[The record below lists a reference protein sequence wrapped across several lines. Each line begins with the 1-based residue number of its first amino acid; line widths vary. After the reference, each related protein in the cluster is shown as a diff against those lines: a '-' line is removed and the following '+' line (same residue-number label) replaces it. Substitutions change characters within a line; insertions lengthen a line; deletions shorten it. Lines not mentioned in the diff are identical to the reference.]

1 MGNTSPSKWEEW
13 VMRLIVLPDDDE
25 DTVIYKKVWCE
36 LASSAFILGATLLI
50 VSLVNRFHA
59 LSILAGLFT
68 LFFLFAGILSMR
80 VKKHIDVFF
89 YVSEIFKMLFS
100 FCVVVV
106 TGGIMQSGGL
116 VLIGMAGI
124 FFALVFPK
132 PEKVW
137 FLLILYLA
145 TITAEALLQPW
156 LVPLVRFSA
165 SQNLIL
171 FVLTL
176 SAIVLTMFSFIRTF
190 FRERA
195 QFRQQET
202 QKLRELDAAKSH
214 FFANISH
221 EFRTPLTVIMGMADE
236 LREEPARLIRR
247 NSRKL
252 LRLVDQL
259 LDLSKLEAGTLPAN
273 YVQADIVMELKYLLE
288 SFHSLAEGKSIRLRF
303 SSDRSECWMDID
315 PEKLE
320 NIAGNLIDNAIKYTP
335 EGGEVHLHLETLPD
349 KRLLIRVEDTGIGI
363 PAGLHEKIFN
373 RFYRIGEWPV
383 EGAGIGLAI
392 VREYVSLLNGEIE
405 VASQEGTGTAFSV
418 YLPIRQT
425 ARKKAAALPEPEPEE
440 RQPAPQETMQ
450 AAGKPSL
457 LIIEDNP
464 DVVHYLENLL
474 RANYRLSVARDG
486 EEGIRLAL
494 KQVPDVI
501 ISDIMMPKKDGIEV
515 CQTLKND
522 IRTNHIPIILLT
534 ARADIAS
541 RISGLE
547 AGADAYLA
555 KPFNRQELEVELA
568 KLVHIRELLRQK
580 YTQTAVPAADGKP
593 LGLNER
599 FLRDV
604 HQILERHYSDED
616 FSIKVLYSKIGMS
629 RTQLHR
635 KLVAL
640 TGVPASQTIRS
651 FRLEKARE
659 LLLTTRMTI
668 AEVAYAVGFSDP
680 LYFSRVFSRQ
690 FGLSPSE
697 ARE

>member
-1 MGNTSPSKWEEW
+1 MENTSPSKWETW

-80 VKKHIDVFF
+80 MKKHIDVFF
-89 YVSEIFKMLFS
+89 YVSEIFKILFS

-116 VLIGMAGI
+116 VLVGMAGI

-137 FLLILYLA
+137 FLLVLYLA

-156 LVPLVRFSA
+156 LVPLVRFSD

-195 QFRQQET
+195 QFRRQET

-214 FFANISH
+214 FFTNISH

-288 SFHSLAEGKSIRLRF
+288 SFHSLADGKSIQLRF

-392 VREYVSLLNGEIE
+392 VREYVRLLDGEIE
-405 VASQEGTGTAFSV
+405 VTSREGTGTAFSV

-425 ARKKAAALPEPEPEE
+425 ARKKAAAPPEPEPEE

-450 AAGKPSL
+450 AAGKPGL

-486 EEGIRLAL
+486 EEGIHLAL

-534 ARADIAS
+534 ARADTAS

-604 HQILERHYSDED
+604 HQILERHYSDEG
-616 FSIKVLYSKIGMS
+616 FGIKALYSKIGMS

-640 TGVPASQTIRS
+640 TGVPASQYIRA
-651 FRLEKARE
+651 FRLEKAKA
-659 LLLTTRMTI
+659 LLRTTRMTI